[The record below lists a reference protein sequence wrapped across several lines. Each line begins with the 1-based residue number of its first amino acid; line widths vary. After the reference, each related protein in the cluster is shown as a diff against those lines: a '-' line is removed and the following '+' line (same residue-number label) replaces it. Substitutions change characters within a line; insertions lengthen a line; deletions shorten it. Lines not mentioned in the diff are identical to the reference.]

1 MSVPAVS
8 IFHHDRDTVSNLFLL
23 HPFACANIMM
33 SNGRSRIVSTTGE
46 IDKEGEKM
54 GEIVHTSRIKIVR
67 EKGPTRRAMIEGFN
81 EPIYYGV
88 HGGIKRFYK
97 IEPEKEHAA
106 TLDHIVAATAA

>member
-1 MSVPAVS
+1 LVARIPPKK
-8 IFHHDRDTVSNLFLL
+8 IKKGER
-23 HPFACANIMM
+23 
-33 SNGRSRIVSTTGE
+33 GRG
-46 IDKEGEKM
+46 KEREQNM

-67 EKGPTRRAMIEGFN
+67 EKGPTRRATIEGFN